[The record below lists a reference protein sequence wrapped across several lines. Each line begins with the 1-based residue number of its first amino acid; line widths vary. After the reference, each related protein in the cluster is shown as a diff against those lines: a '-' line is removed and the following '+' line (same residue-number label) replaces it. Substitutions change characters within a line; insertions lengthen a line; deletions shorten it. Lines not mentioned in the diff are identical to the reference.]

1 MKKIAVIAVVV
12 IGLAAF
18 VGTDVIKS
26 SVGSVRTAVRDALTS
41 EVPLTNQLAEAQ
53 AQVDSYAESI
63 IRGEVAA
70 ENLRDMIS
78 GVEREVRALTVRVER
93 ERDTL
98 AAMRADFGARGKA
111 VPAALKPETSANSH
125 GVIIYR

>member
-1 MKKIAVIAVVV
+1 MGEFQVKKIAVIAVVA

-53 AQVDSYAESI
+53 AQGYAEADPTLDVEGVDAAQP
-63 IRGEVAA
+63 RG
-70 ENLRDMIS
+70 S
-78 GVEREVRALTVRVER
+78 
-93 ERDTL
+93 
-98 AAMRADFGARGKA
+98 
-111 VPAALKPETSANSH
+111 
-125 GVIIYR
+125 

>member
-1 MKKIAVIAVVV
+1 MGEFQVKKMAVIALLA

-53 AQVDSYAESI
+53 AQVDAYAESI
-63 IRGEVAA
+63 IRGEV
-70 ENLRDMIS
+70 RPRTC
-78 GVEREVRALTVRVER
+78 VT
-93 ERDTL
+93 
-98 AAMRADFGARGKA
+98 
-111 VPAALKPETSANSH
+111 
-125 GVIIYR
+125 